1 MTTMECKSI
10 DYTIIARLQDALIV
24 GQAGRYSKDIRNA
37 LAVRADRMKS
47 LQRLGGM
54 YSRIEMSPYAEA
66 ILTPSSECCPIKS
79 RIDELP
85 ARSGSQNRALSH
97 DVQ

>member
-10 DYTIIARLQDALIV
+10 NYPIIARLQDALIV
-24 GQAGRYSKDIRNA
+24 GQAGGYSKEIREA
-37 LAVRADRMKS
+37 ISARAYRMKR
-47 LQRLGGM
+47 LQSLGGM
-54 YSRIEMSPYAEA
+54 YSQIEMSPYAET
-66 ILTPSSECCPIKS
+66 ILAPPSECCLVKS

-85 ARSGSQNRALSH
+85 ARSGSQSRALSH